1 MIVDNIVI
9 EVEGID
15 KTGKDTLVKYIANLS
30 DYKYTI
36 HARGILSQLVYN
48 DKYNRDY
55 TYRLSH
61 KPLIIL
67 LDVDDD
73 DHAIRCKLTNEPAI
87 NKNIDNYA
95 FIKYSELLE
104 YYGFTVLRYNTSELT
119 PINIAYDVLNYIQK
133 NCKSED
139 FICNN
144 VYEISNLNIY
154 KKGIKK

>member
-73 DHAIRCKLTNEPAI
+73 DHAIRCKLTNEPSI
-87 NKNIDNYA
+87 NKNMDNYA
-95 FIKYSELLE
+95 FI
-104 YYGFTVLRYNTSELT
+104 
-119 PINIAYDVLNYIQK
+119 I
-133 NCKSED
+133 
-139 FICNN
+139 
-144 VYEISNLNIY
+144 
-154 KKGIKK
+154 